1 MRATVRPGRDRSL
14 VVRTGIC
21 SYMERETIQGE
32 GRRDQDRS
40 RVENLGADDEEFAS
54 VEDTG
59 PEPSEN
65 PAVDDV

>member
-1 MRATVRPGRDRSL
+1 
-14 VVRTGIC
+14 
-21 SYMERETIQGE
+21 MEREPAETPA
-32 GRRDQDRS
+32 RRARESSAADDD
-40 RVENLGADDEEFAS
+40 LALDDEEFAS

>member
-1 MRATVRPGRDRSL
+1 VES
-14 VVRTGIC
+14 
-21 SYMERETIQGE
+21 MEREGLDDR
-32 GRRDQDRS
+32 GRRRDDSGVEDLGQDDQ
-40 RVENLGADDEEFAS
+40 EFSS